1 MKEESSDLR
10 SVNNIPY
17 EGRDLEAM
25 SFALRYHRWILE
37 LFDPYL
43 GSRVAEVG
51 AGSGSFSELLLTRKL
66 ESLIVV
72 EPSDTMFH
80 LLKTRLSAI
89 EGPAKIKLHNSTFRH
104 VVEEIQSEQPDSIL
118 YINVMEHI
126 AEDEEELLAIHRTLG
141 RGGRVFI
148 FVPALKWLYST
159 FDKRIGHF
167 RRYTEPELVQKCEQ
181 TGFQILKS
189 HYVDFTG
196 ILPWWVKFCL
206 LRSDALSPSNVRY
219 YDNLAVPVIRIA
231 ERLILPPIGKNLL
244 LIAEKR

>member
-1 MKEESSDLR
+1 MKEDSSNLR
-10 SVNNIPY
+10 SANNIPY

-43 GSRVAEVG
+43 GSRVAEIG
-51 AGSGSFSELLLTRKL
+51 AGSGSFSELLLTREL

-72 EPSDTMFH
+72 EPSDTMFQS
-80 LLKTRLSAI
+80 LKTRLSTI
-89 EGPAKIKLHNSTFRH
+89 EGPTKIRFHNSTFRQ
-104 VVEEIQSEQPDSIL
+104 VVGEIRSVQPDSIF
-118 YINVMEHI
+118 YVNVMEHI
-126 AEDEEELLAIHRTLG
+126 AEDEEELLAIHNMLES
-141 RGGRVFI
+141 GGRVFI
-148 FVPALKWLYST
+148 FVPALKWLYSP

-167 RRYTEPELVQKCEQ
+167 RRYTKSELVQKCER

-189 HYVDFTG
+189 HYVDFAG
-196 ILPWWVKFCL
+196 ILPWWVNFCL

>member
-1 MKEESSDLR
+1 MKEDSLNLR
-10 SVNNIPY
+10 SINNIPY

-43 GSRVAEVG
+43 GSRVAEIG

-72 EPSDTMFH
+72 EPSCEMFQ
-80 LLKTRLSAI
+80 LLKARLSAI
-89 EGPAKIKLHNSTFRH
+89 EGPTKIRFHNSTCRQ
-104 VVEEIQSEQPDSIL
+104 VVGEIRSEQPDSIL
-118 YINVMEHI
+118 YVNVMEHI
-126 AEDEEELLAIHRTLG
+126 AADEEELLAIHNTLES
-141 RGGRVFI
+141 GGRVFI
-148 FVPALKWLYST
+148 FVPALKWLYSA

-167 RRYTEPELVQKCEQ
+167 RRYTKSELVQKCER

-196 ILPWWVKFCL
+196 ILPWWVKFRL
-206 LRSDALSPSNVRY
+206 LGSDALSPSNVRY

-231 ERLILPPIGKNLL
+231 ERLIVPPIGKNLL